1 MYILIVLFFVAIPL
15 IYIYLKRR
23 YYTDPNDGIPGLSPE
38 FLFGHLR
45 STGLL
50 SGEAVYF
57 IFDRLQRRFGDVFT
71 FWWGS
76 QRSIVLNRV
85 EHVQYVL
92 SNRHIY
98 EQGSIVADG
107 FGLIAPSGLISLQ
120 GQAWKR
126 HARFILPM
134 FKRAKITHFI
144 DTITRCTDEFIHSGQ
159 LVDNCV
165 NKKFA
170 EQFNQLFLKVFEAI
184 AFDYDPSVDT
194 SASSSSSLSS
204 ALADF
209 IQESGRV
216 MLAAGLPRFLQH
228 LFLRL
233 NRKYQQAR
241 AIVHDHVL
249 AIINQELSRVE
260 STDQKP
266 NTLIESL
273 VSSLRDDGL
282 TKEELFDEV
291 LLFIV
296 GGTETSS
303 SALAWFVYFASK
315 NPSVQEQIK
324 MELRQYNVTVN
335 TPLTVELL
343 DKLVYV
349 ECVIKEVLR
358 HAPIADCVARN
369 ILQEDEIG
377 KGIHADDTPAIR
389 VRAGDIITIV
399 INNLHHD
406 PRYWK
411 LDPQQFLPERFLG
424 EDCHHHPYAFL
435 PFGGGHRACAG
446 RELAF
451 FELKTIITR
460 LMQFLTFIDCD
471 QNTGGYQQKVMCFP
485 KHLAVIVRFDNE
497 IAIKD

>member
-1 MYILIVLFFVAIPL
+1 MHILIVFFFVAISL
-15 IYIYLKRR
+15 VYICLKRR
-23 YYTDPNDGIPGLSPE
+23 YYTDPNDGIPGLPPE
-38 FLFGHLR
+38 LLFGHSR

-50 SGEAVYF
+50 SGEAICV
-57 IFDRLQRRFGDVFT
+57 IFNRLQRRFGDVFT
-71 FWWGS
+71 YWWGS
-76 QRSIVLNRV
+76 KRSIVLNRV

-159 LVDNCV
+159 LIDNCV
-165 NKKFA
+165 NKKFT
-170 EQFNQLFLKVFEAI
+170 EQFNRLFLKIFEAI
-184 AFDYDPSVDT
+184 AFDYDPSADT
-194 SASSSSSLSS
+194 SSSSSSSLSS

-209 IQESGRV
+209 MQESARA

-241 AIVHDHVL
+241 AIVHYHVL
-249 AIINQELSRVE
+249 AIINQELSRIE
-260 STDQKP
+260 PMDRKP

-291 LLFIV
+291 VLFIV
-296 GGTETSS
+296 AGTETSS

-324 MELRQYNVTVN
+324 MELRQHNVTVN
-335 TPLTVELL
+335 TPLTGELL

-358 HAPIADCVARN
+358 HAPIAAGIARN
-369 ILQEDEIG
+369 ILQDDEIG
-377 KGIHADDTPAIR
+377 KGIHVDDIPAIR
-389 VRAGDIITIV
+389 VRAGDMIYIMIS
-399 INNLHHD
+399 NLHHD
-406 PRYWK
+406 PRYWN

-460 LMQFLTFIDCD
+460 LMQFLTFIDCN
-471 QNTGGYQQKVMCFP
+471 QNTGGYQQKTICFP
-485 KHLAVIVRFDNE
+485 KNLAVIVRFDNE
-497 IAIKD
+497 LAIKD

>member
-1 MYILIVLFFVAIPL
+1 MHILIVLFFVAISL
-15 IYIYLKRR
+15 VYIYLKRR
-23 YYTDPNDGIPGLSPE
+23 YYTDPNDGIPGLPPE
-38 FLFGHLR
+38 FLFGHSR

-50 SGEAVYF
+50 SGEAICV
-57 IFDRLQRRFGDVFT
+57 IFNRLQRRFGDVFT
-71 FWWGS
+71 YWWGS
-76 QRSIVLNRV
+76 KRSIVLNRV

-144 DTITRCTDEFIHSGQ
+144 DTITRCADEFIHSGQ
-159 LVDNCV
+159 LIDNCV
-165 NKKFA
+165 NKKFT
-170 EQFNQLFLKVFEAI
+170 EQFNRLFLKIFEAI
-184 AFDYDPSVDT
+184 AFDYDPSADT
-194 SASSSSSLSS
+194 SSSSSSSSSLSS

-209 IQESGRV
+209 MQESARA

-241 AIVHDHVL
+241 AIVHYHVL
-249 AIINQELSRVE
+249 AIINQELSRIE
-260 STDQKP
+260 PMDRKP

-291 LLFIV
+291 VLFIV
-296 GGTETSS
+296 AGTETSS

-324 MELRQYNVTVN
+324 MELRQHNVTVN
-335 TPLTVELL
+335 TPLTGELL

-358 HAPIADCVARN
+358 HAPIAAGIARN
-369 ILQEDEIG
+369 ILQDDEIG
-377 KGIHADDTPAIR
+377 KGIHVDDMPAIR
-389 VRAGDIITIV
+389 VRAGDMIYIMIT
-399 INNLHHD
+399 NLHHD
-406 PRYWK
+406 PRYWN

-460 LMQFLTFIDCD
+460 LMQFLTFIDCN
-471 QNTGGYQQKVMCFP
+471 QNTGGYQQKTMFS
-485 KHLAVIVRFDNE
+485 KKFGRHRSIR
-497 IAIKD
+497 